1 MCRRVGGPSLCKP
14 MSRLLFIRHAQA
26 SFFSD
31 NYDQLSEKGFVQAR
45 LLGEQLVSEKVPFD
59 KVYVGP
65 LLRQKQT
72 LEEVRKAYK
81 RAGLTFPT
89 EDLILPELS
98 EHSGS
103 SVMRE
108 LMPFFQQHDPIF
120 QEYVS
125 KVVSKVETEPAE
137 QIQHFLKAFHHFL
150 RLWATD
156 NLGTQHPSHIETWQ
170 AFRARVNRGIH
181 RMMEENQ
188 EGQTIA
194 AFSSAGAVSA
204 SVGFV
209 TDMKNEQ
216 KVVELGGQVR
226 NSSISEYVF
235 SGKRINLHAFNRTPH
250 IKDPTLITH
259 I

>member
-1 MCRRVGGPSLCKP
+1 

-45 LLGEQLVSEKVPFD
+45 LLGEHLVSEKVHFD
-59 KVYVGP
+59 RVYVGP

-72 LEEVRKAYK
+72 LEEVRAAYK
-81 RAGLTFPT
+81 RAGLDFP
-89 EDLILPELS
+89 EENLILPELS

-120 QEYVS
+120 QEYAS
-125 KVVSKVETEPAE
+125 KTVIEPVE

-150 RLWATD
+150 RIWATD
-156 NLGTQHPSHIETWQ
+156 NLGTQHPPQIENWQ

-181 RMMEENQ
+181 NMMEANQ
-188 EGQTIA
+188 EGQTLA

-209 TDMKNEQ
+209 TDMQNEQ
-216 KVVELGGQVR
+216 KIVELGGQVR

-250 IKDPTLITH
+250 LKDPALITH

>member
-1 MCRRVGGPSLCKP
+1 

-45 LLGEQLVSEKVPFD
+45 LLGEHFVEEGIQFD

-65 LLRQKQT
+65 LRRQKET
-72 LEEVRKAYK
+72 LEEVRKAYECV
-81 RAGLTFPT
+81 GLAFPK
-89 EDLILPELS
+89 EEIVLPELS

-103 SVMRE
+103 TVMRE
-108 LMPFFQQHDPIF
+108 LMPFFKTQDPIF
-120 QEYVS
+120 QAFDPS
-125 KVVSKVETEPAE
+125 VEREPDE
-137 QIQHFLKAFHHFL
+137 QVQHFLKAFHHFL

-156 NLGTQHPSHIETWQ
+156 TLGTEHPSHIENWK
-170 AFRARVNRGIH
+170 AFRARVNQGIKKI
-181 RMMEENQ
+181 MVESGEN
-188 EGQTIA
+188 QTIA

-204 SVGFV
+204 SMGFV
-209 TDMKNEQ
+209 TDMLNEQ

-226 NSSISEYVF
+226 NSSISEYIF
-235 SGKRINLHAFNRTPH
+235 SGDKINLHAFNRTPH
-250 IKDPTLITH
+250 LTNPKLITH

>member
-1 MCRRVGGPSLCKP
+1 

-45 LLGEQLVSEKVPFD
+45 LLGEHFVAEKIHFD

-72 LEEVRKAYK
+72 LEEVRKAYRK
-81 RAGLTFPT
+81 AGLAFPK
-89 EDLILPELS
+89 EDLVLPELS
-98 EHSGS
+98 EHLGS
-103 SVMRE
+103 TVMRE
-108 LMPFFQQHDPIF
+108 LMPFFKQHDPIF
-120 QEYVS
+120 QAFDPTVDREP
-125 KVVSKVETEPAE
+125 TE
-137 QIQHFLKAFHHFL
+137 QVRHFLKAFHHFL
-150 RLWATD
+150 KLWATD
-156 NLGTQHPSHIETWQ
+156 QLGMEHPPHIENWKE
-170 AFRARVNRGIH
+170 FRERVNTG
-181 RMMEENQ
+181 MKKLMEGSK

-204 SVGFV
+204 SMGFV
-209 TDMKNEQ
+209 TDMNNEQ

-226 NSSISEYVF
+226 NSSISEYLF
-235 SGKRINLHAFNRTPH
+235 SGGRINLHAFNRTPH
-250 IKDPTLITH
+250 LKDPELITH